1 MRNMEQ
7 TNSTNY
13 GYTPEQIKE
22 MQAVFKSNDITRVV
36 SITPSV
42 DISKE
47 KAEVYVK
54 TKKILSNYWLGELRE
69 LGIKRFMKN
78 FSRNYPIKVLNNGDG
93 DYFARQIAEMY
104 TDPNQFEKAVEQ
116 FFEMY
121 DEQLCIGLEGYA
133 ESIGKDIE
141 SLTKEEVGLVIE
153 KVADVI
159 NEELIKVLMLGQ
171 QVPEVYSV
179 GRKNPADEDYHTD
192 KDGKHVY
199 SWDYI
204 NYLDKWTH
212 YRTKLGRVLL
222 FSELEKDLSEDETQ
236 EHERSE
242 DEDSQIESAKS
253 AFSRDTEQEEREYKE
268 LRDAFVETLSG
279 VDLEIFYMC
288 EADLTRAEI
297 ASRLGYKYPSTIT
310 KRVKKI
316 QKKLNAFLSSVE
328 KSAS

>member
-1 MRNMEQ
+1 MDQ
-7 TNSTNY
+7 TNINNY
-13 GYTPEQIKE
+13 GYTSEQIKE
-22 MQAVFKSNDITRVV
+22 MQAAFKSNDITGAV

-42 DISKE
+42 DMSTE
-47 KAEVYVK
+47 KATVYVK
-54 TKKILSNYWLGELRE
+54 TKKILSNYWLGDLRE
-69 LGIKRFMKN
+69 LGIKRFMKS
-78 FSRNYPIKVLNNGDG
+78 FSRDYPIKVLNNGDG
-93 DYFARQIAEMY
+93 DYFSRQIAEMY
-104 TDPNQFEKAVEQ
+104 TDPDLFQKTVEQ

-141 SLTKEEVGLVIE
+141 SLTKEEVYFVIE

-179 GRKNPADEDYHTD
+179 GRKNPADEDYYTD

-204 NYLDKWTH
+204 NFCDKWTH

-222 FSELEKDLSEDETQ
+222 FSELEKDPSEEEMQ
-236 EHERSE
+236 EHDRSG
-242 DEDSQIESAKS
+242 DDCSQIKSAKS
-253 AFSRDTEQEEREYKE
+253 TFSRDTEQDEKEYRE
-268 LRDAFVETLSG
+268 LRDAFVEILSG

-310 KRVKKI
+310 KRVQKI

>member
-1 MRNMEQ
+1 MDQ
-7 TNSTNY
+7 TNINNY

-22 MQAVFKSNDITRVV
+22 MQEAFKNNDITRAV

-42 DISKE
+42 DMSTE

-54 TKKILSNYWLGELRE
+54 AKKILSNYWLGDLRE

-78 FSRNYPIKVLNNGDG
+78 FSRDYPIKVLNNGDG

-104 TDPNQFEKAVEQ
+104 TDPGLFEKAVEQ

-121 DEQLCIGLEGYA
+121 DEQLCVGLEGYA
-133 ESIGKDIE
+133 ESVGKDIE
-141 SLTKEEVGLVIE
+141 SLTKEEVYFVIE

-159 NEELIKVLMLGQ
+159 NEELVKVLMLGQ

-179 GRKNPADEDYHTD
+179 EKNNPADEDYHTD
-192 KDGKHVY
+192 KDGNHVY

-204 NYLDKWTH
+204 NFCDKWTH
-212 YRTKLGRVLL
+212 YRTKLGRILS
-222 FSELEKDLSEDETQ
+222 FSELEKDPSDGEMQEFDGSED
-236 EHERSE
+236 
-242 DEDSQIESAKS
+242 DCSQIESAKS
-253 AFSRDTEQEEREYKE
+253 AFSRDTEQDEKEYKE

-288 EADLTRAEI
+288 EANLTRAEI
-297 ASRLGYKYPSTIT
+297 ASRLGYKYPSAIT
-310 KRVKKI
+310 KRVKNI

>member
-1 MRNMEQ
+1 MEQ

-13 GYTPEQIKE
+13 GYSPEQIKE
-22 MQAVFKSNDITRVV
+22 MQAAFNSNDITKRV
-36 SITPSV
+36 SLEPSA
-42 DISKE
+42 DMSLE
-47 KAEVYVK
+47 KAKVYVK
-54 TKKILSNYWLGELRE
+54 TKKVLSDYWMSDLRE

-78 FSRNYPIKVLNNGDG
+78 FSRDYPIKVLNNGDG
-93 DYFARQIAEMY
+93 DFFARQIAEMY
-104 TDPNQFEKAVEQ
+104 TDSNQFEKAVEQ

-121 DEQLCIGLEGYA
+121 DEQICIGLEGYA

-141 SLTKEEVGLVIE
+141 SLTKEEIGFVIE

-159 NEELIKVLMLGQ
+159 NEELVKVMMLGQ

-179 GRKNPADEDYHTD
+179 GRKNPAEEDYYID
-192 KDGKHVY
+192 KNGEHGY

-222 FSELEKDLSEDETQ
+222 FSELEKDPSEDEMQ
-236 EHERSE
+236 ECDGSE
-242 DEDSQIESAKS
+242 DECSQIESAQS

-297 ASRLGYKYPSTIT
+297 ASRLGYASPGTIT
-310 KRVKKI
+310 KRVKNI

>member
-1 MRNMEQ
+1 MDQMNCA
-7 TNSTNY
+7 NY
-13 GYTPEQIKE
+13 SYTPEQIKE
-22 MQAVFKSNDITRVV
+22 MQTAFKSNDITRAV
-36 SITPSV
+36 SITPSA
-42 DISKE
+42 DMSAE
-47 KAEVYVK
+47 KANVYAK
-54 TKKILSNYWLGELRE
+54 AKKVLSNNWVRDLRE

-78 FSRNYPIKVLNNGDG
+78 FSRDYPIKVLQNGDG
-93 DYFARQIAEMY
+93 DYFSRQIAEMY
-104 TDPNQFEKAVEQ
+104 TDSDMFEKAVEQ

-121 DEQLCIGLEGYA
+121 DEQLCISLESYA
-133 ESIGKDIE
+133 ESVGKDIE
-141 SLTKEEVGLVIE
+141 NLTKEEVGFVIE

-179 GRKNPADEDYHTD
+179 GRKNPADEDYYTD
-192 KDGKHVY
+192 KDGNHVY

-204 NYLDKWTH
+204 NFCDKWMH

-222 FSELEKDLSEDETQ
+222 FSELEKDPSEGEMQ
-236 EHERSE
+236 EYDRSE
-242 DEDSQIESAKS
+242 DDCSQIESAKS
-253 AFSRDTEQEEREYKE
+253 AFSRDTEQDEKEYRE

-310 KRVKKI
+310 KRVKNI

-328 KSAS
+328 KSAC

>member
-13 GYTPEQIKE
+13 GYSPDQIKE
-22 MQAVFKSNDITRVV
+22 IQTAFIRNDITKRV
-36 SITPSV
+36 SLELSA
-42 DISKE
+42 DMSLE
-47 KAEVYVK
+47 KAKVYVK
-54 TKKILSNYWLGELRE
+54 TKKVLSDYWMSDLRE

-78 FSRNYPIKVLNNGDG
+78 FSRDYPIKVLNNGDG

-121 DEQLCIGLEGYA
+121 DEQFCIGLEGYA

-141 SLTKEEVGLVIE
+141 SLTKEEVGFVIE
-153 KVADVI
+153 KVADVV

-171 QVPEVYSV
+171 QVPEVYTV
-179 GRKNPADEDYHTD
+179 GKKNPTEEDYYID
-192 KDGKHVY
+192 KDGNHVY

-222 FSELEKDLSEDETQ
+222 FSELEKDPFEDETQ
-236 EHERSE
+236 EHDRSE
-242 DEDSQIESAKS
+242 DEDSQIKSAQS

-288 EADLTRAEI
+288 EADLTRKEI
-297 ASRLGYKYPSTIT
+297 ASRLGYASPGTIT
-310 KRVKKI
+310 KRVKNI

>member
-1 MRNMEQ
+1 MEQ

-22 MQAVFKSNDITRVV
+22 MQAAFKSNDITRVV

-42 DISKE
+42 DMSKE

-54 TKKILSNYWLGELRE
+54 TKKILSNYWLGDLRE

-78 FSRNYPIKVLNNGDG
+78 FSRDYPIKVLNNGDG

-104 TDPNQFEKAVEQ
+104 TDSDQFEKTVEQ

-141 SLTKEEVGLVIE
+141 SLTKEEVGFVIE

-171 QVPEVYSV
+171 QVPEVYNV
-179 GRKNPADEDYHTD
+179 GKKNPAEEDYYID
-192 KDGKHVY
+192 KNGEHGY

-222 FSELEKDLSEDETQ
+222 FSELEKDPSEGEMQ
-236 EHERSE
+236 EHDRSE

-279 VDLEIFYMC
+279 VDLEIFYMR

-328 KSAS
+328 KSAI